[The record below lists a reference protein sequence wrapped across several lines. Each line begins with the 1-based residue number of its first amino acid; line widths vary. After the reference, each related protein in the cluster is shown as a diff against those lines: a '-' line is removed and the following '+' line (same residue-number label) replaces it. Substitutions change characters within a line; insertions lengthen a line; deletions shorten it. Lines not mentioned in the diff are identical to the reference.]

1 MSIPVSRQQFADVIM
16 RRLGAPVIKIN
27 VDPQQVDDAID
38 RSLLFWGNYYTEGTQ
53 LTYFKIQV
61 TEQIQQQE
69 MFPLPENVIGAVEVF
84 PMGAIIGT
92 GNIFNIQYQ
101 IALNDLYTLTSQSIV
116 PYFMA
121 FQHVQLLEEIL
132 VGIKPV
138 RWNRYEG
145 NLHIDMDWGQVAVGS
160 WIIVKAY
167 QLMDP
172 TVYPSI
178 WQDFWLQE
186 YCEAQ
191 VGILWG
197 NNLSKFSGI
206 QMPGGITLNGDK
218 IIARYEQKK
227 AELEHKLMYELGTP
241 IPGQVG

>member
-1 MSIPVSRQQFADVIM
+1 MVPLNRQQFSEFIM
-16 RRLGAPVIKIN
+16 RKLGAPVIKIN
-27 VDPQQVDDAID
+27 VDPTQVDDAID
-38 RSLLFWGNYYTEGTQ
+38 RSLQFWGEYHAVGSQ
-53 LTYFKIQV
+53 LCYFKVQV
-61 TEQIQQQE
+61 TEEMQQTQ
-69 MFPLPENVIGAVEVF
+69 MFPLPQNVIGAVEVF

-92 GNIFNIQYQ
+92 GNIFNLQYQ
-101 IALNDLYTLTSQSIV
+101 IALNDLYALTSQSIV

-132 VGIKPV
+132 VGRKPV

-145 NLHIDMDWGQVAVGS
+145 NLHIDMDWTQAPVNS

-172 TVYPSI
+172 EIYPMV

-191 VGILWG
+191 VGVVWG
-197 NNLSKFSGI
+197 NNLSKFSGM
-206 QMPGGITLNGDK
+206 QMPNGMTLNGDK
-218 IIARYEQKK
+218 IVARYEQKK
-227 AELEHKLMYELGTP
+227 AELEHKMMYELGMP
-241 IPGQVG
+241 IPGAVG